1 MKKNCLGSVTEK
13 LTKQKG
19 QESGGITEVYCYMGM
34 FHKNV
39 VYSYHITRCVFRII
53 IQVNAQH
60 HYCGDLMTLISLI
73 LNLVP
78 QLTINCLNQYQTR
91 HMIYIHTFDIFGSH
105 RICLLV

>member
-53 IQVNAQH
+53 IQVNAQY
-60 HYCGDLMTLISLI
+60 HYCGYQMTLNILLLKSSTTVDHQLLESISNMSHDLHPY
-73 LNLVP
+73 L
-78 QLTINCLNQYQTR
+78 R
-91 HMIYIHTFDIFGSH
+91 HTW
-105 RICLLV
+105 